1 MTENINPL
9 TLQNR
14 LQRLEMVAI
23 RKIGR
28 FFSSNNYCE
37 FLGKD
42 GVLLNS
48 EELTKFLLDKTEE
61 DLRLMYQ
68 FGLEEGDTEK
78 EIVSFVRGRVRGYCS
93 AVFALLLKLR
103 SSQHDVNVSDAIHDL
118 IKLREHAEKK
128 IEEYLSNK

>member
-61 DLRLMYQ
+61 DLRLIYH

>member
-48 EELTKFLLDKTEE
+48 EELTRFLLEQTEE

>member
-37 FLGKD
+37 FLRKD

-61 DLRLMYQ
+61 DLRLIYH
-68 FGLEEGDTEK
+68 FGLEEGCTDKEK
-78 EIVSFVRGRVRGYCS
+78 VAFVRGRIRGYCS

-103 SSQHDVNVSDAIHDL
+103 SSQHDVNVSDVIHDL

>member
-1 MTENINPL
+1 M
-9 TLQNR
+9 
-14 LQRLEMVAI
+14 
-23 RKIGR
+23 
-28 FFSSNNYCE
+28 
-37 FLGKD
+37 
-42 GVLLNS
+42 LNS
-48 EELTKFLLDKTEE
+48 EELTSFLLEQTEE

-68 FGLEEGDTEK
+68 FGMEEAHVDKEK
-78 EIVSFVRGRVRGYCS
+78 VAFMRGRIRGYCS

>member
-1 MTENINPL
+1 MLDI
-9 TLQNR
+9 
-14 LQRLEMVAI
+14 
-23 RKIGR
+23 
-28 FFSSNNYCE
+28 
-37 FLGKD
+37 
-42 GVLLNS
+42 

-78 EIVSFVRGRVRGYCS
+78 EIVSFVGGRVRGYCS

>member
-1 MTENINPL
+1 
-9 TLQNR
+9 
-14 LQRLEMVAI
+14 MVAI

-28 FFSSNNYCE
+28 FFASNNYCE

-42 GVLLNS
+42 DILLDI

-68 FGLEEGDTEK
+68 FGLEEGCTDKEK
-78 EIVSFVRGRVRGYCS
+78 VSFVRGRVRGYCS

-103 SSQHDVNVSDAIHDL
+103 SSQHDVNISDAIHDL